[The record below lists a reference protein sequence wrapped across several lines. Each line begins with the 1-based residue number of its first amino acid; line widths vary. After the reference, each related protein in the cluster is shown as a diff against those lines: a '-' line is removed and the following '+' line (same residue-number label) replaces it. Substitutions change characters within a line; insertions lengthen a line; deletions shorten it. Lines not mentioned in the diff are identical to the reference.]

1 MKKYWPYIVVGIFLM
16 TVLVQECNHSSDRKD
31 YKDELQ
37 KKDSVINIQKY
48 VNSELQRKM
57 KLDSIE
63 YEKEKQHIKELRAR
77 YPDNALLDSLFVA
90 GQSID

>member
-1 MKKYWPYIVVGIFLM
+1 MKKYWPYIVVAVFLL
-16 TVLVQECNHSSDRKD
+16 TVLFQECNHSSYRQD
-31 YKDELQ
+31 YKDELLE
-37 KKDSVINIQKY
+37 KDSIINIQKY
-48 VNSELQRKM
+48 VISELERKM
-57 KLDSIE
+57 KLDSIQ